1 MILYEI
7 LRISLAEVYVIYVS
21 FYDWL
26 LSLVRISEEKVS
38 PQEVK
43 TMQNFVLV
51 GKAKTVF
58 RLIEL
63 KAKREEEARRA
74 GKGDPKKSK

>member
-1 MILYEI
+1 ME
-7 LRISLAEVYVIYVS
+7 
-21 FYDWL
+21 
-26 LSLVRISEEKVS
+26 
-38 PQEVK
+38 
-43 TMQNFVLV
+43 NFVLA

-74 GKGDPKKSK
+74 KKRNKKK